1 MSSELKQTNILFHS
15 ILEYENLLKI
25 IDNKGFKASYADE
38 KIEELNVKLLMISFS
53 NVALF
58 ESRTQI
64 NYGDFALGLTREWG
78 QESGL
83 EPVIYTYANSVIGK
97 SFMETM
103 TLAGRK
109 VVRMELLEKNEVN
122 SSITS
127 DFSSVL
133 DNSINML
140 MYLKSIKVK
149 DKKGNEFIAYNDREW
164 RFVHKHGNVNP
175 MIFETNFLTE
185 KPNPIYEKA
194 KSYDKP
200 YTNEVVLPFELSDLK
215 YIVAQKKEQKKEIF
229 DKLCASFGKEKVLE
243 NIVNGDLEIL
253 SRDTIW
259 NNL

>member
-15 ILEYENLLKI
+15 ISKYENLLKI
-25 IDNKGFKASYADE
+25 IDDKGFKASYADE
-38 KIEELNVKLLMISFS
+38 KIEEHNVKLLMISFS

-64 NYGDFALGLTREWG
+64 NYGDFSLGLTREWG
-78 QESGL
+78 QENGL
-83 EPVIYTYANSVIGK
+83 EPVIYTYENSLTGK

-103 TLAGRK
+103 NIAGRK
-109 VVRMELLEKNEVN
+109 VVRMELLEKNEIN
-122 SSITS
+122 KSITS
-127 DFSSVL
+127 DFRSIL
-133 DNSINML
+133 DNSVNML
-140 MYLKSIKVK
+140 MYLKPIKVK

-164 RFVHKHGNVNP
+164 RFVHKYGDVNP
-175 MIFETNFLTE
+175 MIFETNFLNG
-185 KPNPIYEKA
+185 KPNPIYEEA

-200 YTNEVVLPFELSDLK
+200 FTSDVVLSFKLSDLK
-215 YIVAQKKEQKKEIF
+215 YVVVQQKDQKKEIF
-229 DKLCASFGKEKVLE
+229 DKLCDSFEKEKVLE